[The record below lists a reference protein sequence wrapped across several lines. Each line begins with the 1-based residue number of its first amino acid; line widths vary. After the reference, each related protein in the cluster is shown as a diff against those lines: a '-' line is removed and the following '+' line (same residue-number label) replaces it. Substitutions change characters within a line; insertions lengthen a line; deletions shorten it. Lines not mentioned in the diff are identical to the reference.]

1 MQAIGIIAE
10 YNPFHNGH
18 RWHLDQSRAISGQD
32 LVIAVMS
39 GHFVQRGEPA
49 AFDKWTRAEMAV
61 SAGVDLVL
69 ELPAV
74 FAVRSAEYFATGGI
88 RLLQSLGV
96 VDRVAFGAENAD
108 LEVLSAIADAVDDPI
123 TIEYLKLGL
132 ESGETYAKALGRA
145 LARKSGAAAAVIAAP
160 NNILAIEYIRAIR
173 RFAPRLC
180 PLPIPRRGVGHHEA
194 DITGPIASAT
204 AIRQALADKTI
215 DQEAI
220 CAAMPA
226 FSASSI
232 KSAMVSG
239 RGPVFFADFDQMLL
253 AKLRSMPLADLA
265 DLPDVNEGLQNKIK
279 AAALQVT
286 TARDLLSNI
295 KSKRYSHTRLQ
306 RILIHALLGCSQSRL
321 RDFDATGPLYARVL
335 AFSDRGRTLLRQLSR
350 TSDIPVITK
359 TTRFLNSSQRDSH
372 SLTPLQAMLAV
383 DTLATDLYML
393 AMPNPQERLGGGDF
407 RTSPRY
413 L

>member
-1 MQAIGIIAE
+1 MAAGGLAELSAKASMSVSEGVNWMQAIGIIAE

-145 LARKSGAAAAVIAAP
+145 Q
-160 NNILAIEYIRAIR
+160 
-173 RFAPRLC
+173 
-180 PLPIPRRGVGHHEA
+180 
-194 DITGPIASAT
+194 D
-204 AIRQALADKTI
+204 
-215 DQEAI
+215 
-220 CAAMPA
+220 
-226 FSASSI
+226 
-232 KSAMVSG
+232 
-239 RGPVFFADFDQMLL
+239 
-253 AKLRSMPLADLA
+253 
-265 DLPDVNEGLQNKIK
+265 
-279 AAALQVT
+279 
-286 TARDLLSNI
+286 
-295 KSKRYSHTRLQ
+295 
-306 RILIHALLGCSQSRL
+306 
-321 RDFDATGPLYARVL
+321 
-335 AFSDRGRTLLRQLSR
+335 
-350 TSDIPVITK
+350 
-359 TTRFLNSSQRDSH
+359 
-372 SLTPLQAMLAV
+372 
-383 DTLATDLYML
+383 
-393 AMPNPQERLGGGDF
+393 
-407 RTSPRY
+407 
-413 L
+413 